1 MAKTKAKLPTREEI
15 YYLVCK
21 ALGEPTTP
29 TEIRE
34 NSDGECI
41 MANFVFGDITVSYE
55 FPDSSQFPWT
65 VSKKV
70 MSWPCSGFGRDFPM
84 AVRMMQDKVKEH
96 TENMMRQRDAIS
108 RYNFEA
114 DIAKVNAIE
123 VG

>member
-1 MAKTKAKLPTREEI
+1 MAKTKAKLPTCEEI
-15 YYLVCK
+15 KAIMCA
-21 ALGEPTTP
+21 ALGEPTVC
-29 TEIRE
+29 TEMQKNR
-34 NSDGECI
+34 DGECL
-41 MANFVFGDITVSYE
+41 MANFAFGDITVSYE

-84 AVRMMQDKVKEH
+84 AVRMMRDKVKEH

-114 DIAKVNAIE
+114 DIMKVNAI
-123 VG
+123 VV

>member
-1 MAKTKAKLPTREEI
+1 MAKTKLPTCEEI
-15 YYLVCK
+15 KTLVCT
-21 ALGEPTTP
+21 ALGEPTAS
-29 TEIRE
+29 TEMQK
-34 NSDGECI
+34 NCDGECLV
-41 MANFVFGDITVSYE
+41 ANFAFGDITVSYE

-84 AVRMMQDKVKEH
+84 AVRMMRDKVKEH

-114 DIAKVNAIE
+114 DIIKVNAIE